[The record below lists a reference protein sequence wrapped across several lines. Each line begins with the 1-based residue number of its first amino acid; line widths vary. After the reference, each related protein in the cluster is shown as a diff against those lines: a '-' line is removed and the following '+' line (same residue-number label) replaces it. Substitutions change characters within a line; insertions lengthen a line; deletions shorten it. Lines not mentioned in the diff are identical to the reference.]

1 MGRRTRWRAALG
13 AAIGASVALADAA
26 LALEP
31 AASRERQ
38 LDRVQMHRNGARGV
52 AYVPRAAPDGSGE
65 PDLIAF
71 RAASVLRLPGDPDE
85 NVRGG
90 LYPIDADGDGT
101 LEFLHFNGY
110 RVMRV
115 IGRDGTRR
123 WEDREEGRR
132 THRDYVHRDTLAVL
146 DADGDRRQE
155 IVHCWADRGG
165 KRLVLRDGATGAIR
179 RSVELAGDDPGGE
192 CQIAAFRVEGREEPV
207 ILVSRG
213 GDAAGAGCPRDFI
226 DLWPVTAAYG
236 PDLRRLWQR
245 ATCDAGHYAWPLDE
259 DRDGRAEGVFVGK
272 YLLRADGTLA
282 CTLPNWGGDHVDSL
296 VVADFDPGSDGFE
309 VVAVGRSGGRVYRA
323 ADCDLRAERPGDV
336 LDDPQHVNA
345 ALLDPGSGAPSLV
358 VRSRAG
364 ISDGPGQVHLVDIR
378 LRRLRDI
385 RERDPR
391 HLRPMQNAN
400 LDDARAAEDLVTSFG
415 QVIDAE
421 GRVRLDTGW
430 YWGRDGGSD
439 DEASQ
444 PYRRWTSAP
453 VVVDLDGDGRDEI
466 VTWGRESIVVG
477 SLRGD
482 GDGGDDGDGD
492 DDDGSDDDGAGSGD
506 RNSFNDRPGGRRAAY
521 NDHGERRSRFNE
533 RGRSQRETETE
544 TGTDGGIGTG
554 TGTETGGGSGTETE
568 TGSGSETGSGTET
581 GTGLEAE

>member
-272 YLLRADGTLA
+272 YLLRADGSLQ
-282 CTLPNWGGDHVDSL
+282 CTLPNWGGDHVDSM
-296 VVADFDPGSDGFE
+296 VVADLDPGSAGLE
-309 VVAVGRSGGRVYRA
+309 AAAVGRSGARLYRA
-323 ADCDLRAERPGDV
+323 AGCDLRAERPGSV
-336 LDDPQHVNA
+336 LGDPQHVNA
-345 ALLDPGSGAPSLV
+345 ALLDPDSGAPSLV
-358 VRSRAG
+358 ARSRAG
-364 ISDGPGQVHLVDIR
+364 TGDGLSRVYLLDTR
-378 LRRLRDI
+378 LRRLREI

-391 HLRPMQNAN
+391 GLRPTQNAN
-400 LDDARAAEDLVTSFG
+400 LDGARAAEDLVTGFG
-415 QVIDAE
+415 RVIDAR

-430 YWGRDGGSD
+430 YWGRDGEGGD
-439 DEASQ
+439 DEGTG
-444 PYRRWTSAP
+444 PPERRWTSAP

-466 VTWGRESIVVG
+466 VTWGRASIVVG
-477 SLRGD
+477 SLGSGGD
-482 GDGGDDGDGD
+482 SGGGDDDGT
-492 DDDGSDDDGAGSGD
+492 DDDGARGSD
-506 RNSFNDRPGGRRAAY
+506 RSSFNDRPGGRRAAY
-521 NDHGERRSRFNE
+521 NDHGPRRSHFNE
-533 RGRSQRETETE
+533 RGRRP
-544 TGTDGGIGTG
+544 TGAGTG
-554 TGTETGGGSGTETE
+554 GEAGAGAEAEAGTEGE
-568 TGSGSETGSGTET
+568 
-581 GTGLEAE
+581 